1 MRKFQQSEVELR
13 NNLARLKAK
22 LEEENRKQEDE
33 NVLFAIDKCWEN
45 RSPHKKYCIWVV
57 KLLNYLKS
65 EEEKSKLQTE
75 MKLSRE
81 EMELA
86 LEGVLQGKETLAYQK
101 GKEILEIRG
110 NWKYDCL
117 IRSTS
122 IWCRFEGVRVENSG
136 GRIAEDGV
144 EKNGRIRN
152 HMCSKQQKRR
162 KMTST
167 SIYMYMMVDI
177 DARTGVGK
185 IEIQGP

>member
-101 GKEILEIRG
+101 GKGILEIRG